1 MLTGSIFFDIQ
12 RSDISLCSCFTGLRQ
27 GDVINRGFCIVFTE
41 LWIKILYADLRS
53 QYTNTTL
60 KKSYLLSLLRI
71 SEVLSLVSDIK
82 LTIIFLLQPSLN
94 LNYMV

>member
-60 KKSYLLSLLRI
+60 KKILSVITPKDFR
-71 SEVLSLVSDIK
+71 SV
-82 LTIIFLLQPSLN
+82 IIN
-94 LNYMV
+94 IRH